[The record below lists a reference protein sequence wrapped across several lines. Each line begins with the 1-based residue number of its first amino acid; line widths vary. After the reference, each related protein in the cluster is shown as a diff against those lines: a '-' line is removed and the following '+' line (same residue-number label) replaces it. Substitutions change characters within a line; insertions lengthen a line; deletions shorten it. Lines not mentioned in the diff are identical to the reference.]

1 MVQWL
6 RLYLPMQG
14 VQAQSLVR
22 ELRLHMPPGQRPKQ
36 NRSSIIT
43 SSIKTLKRSTSKRK
57 KESKDLKYSEALPMH
72 ATHVIRL
79 FLLPFKLMPLRTQH
93 IECQSNFLTSVVAK
107 EVGNT

>member
-22 ELRLHMPPGQRPKQ
+22 ELRPHMPPGQRPKQ
-36 NRSSIIT
+36 NRISIIT
-43 SSIKTLKRSTSKRK
+43 NSIKTLKRSTSKRK

-72 ATHVIRL
+72 ATHVISL